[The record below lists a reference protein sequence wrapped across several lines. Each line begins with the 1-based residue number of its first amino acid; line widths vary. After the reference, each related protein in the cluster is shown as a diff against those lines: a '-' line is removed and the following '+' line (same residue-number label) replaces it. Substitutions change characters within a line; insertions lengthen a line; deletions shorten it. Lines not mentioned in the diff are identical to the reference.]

1 MSNIKFPKTDL
12 VKCVFSFR
20 GSNSV
25 HVTDVGFDEHD
36 HIVDTTRLKRYTY
49 RVPAHLNGVLRP
61 GDAVLVHCQTGYQIC
76 EVVEINALSD
86 FDTKTFAPVVCTVDL
101 TSYIDEIEKAKQLK
115 AMKAA
120 IDREKKRLE
129 SMVTYELIAE
139 KNPEFKTM
147 LEQFKAMGGEF

>member
-1 MSNIKFPKTDL
+1 MTNIKFPKTDL

-20 GSNSV
+20 SSNNTNALSKSW
-25 HVTDVGFDEHD
+25 DEYD
-36 HIVDTTRLKRYTY
+36 HHKTPKTLKSYTY
-49 RVPAHLNGVLRP
+49 RVPEHLQGQIAV

-76 EVVEINALSD
+76 EVVEVNALSD
-86 FDTKTFAPVVCTVDL
+86 FDTKTFAPVVCKVDL
-101 TSYIDEIEKAKQLK
+101 STYIQEVEKAKKLE

-139 KNPEFKTM
+139 KNPEFKAM
-147 LEQFKAMGGEF
+147 LEAFKEMGREF

>member
-1 MSNIKFPKTDL
+1 MTNIKFPKTDL
-12 VKCVFSFR
+12 VQCVFSFR
-20 GSNSV
+20 SSNTQHIS
-25 HVTDVGFDEHD
+25 FDSWDEYD
-36 HIVDTTRLKRYTY
+36 HHRDAKRLKAYTY
-49 RVPAHLNGVLRP
+49 RVPEHLQGQITV

-76 EVVEINALSD
+76 EVVSINALSD
-86 FDTKTFAPVVCTVDL
+86 FETKSFAPVVCKVDL
-101 TSYIDEIEKAKQLK
+101 GTYIGEVEKAKQLK

-139 KNPEFKTM
+139 RSPEFKVM